1 MNNKSVKEI
10 HLKRAKM
17 WDASI
22 ENHSRYINK
31 NTGHFDSKYT
41 EKRSCPVCSENNEKI
56 LFDKEGGS
64 YVKCYQCQMVY
75 LNPVFKDDYLEDYY
89 RNNHSVQSEVVENDS
104 DFYSKLYN
112 QGLDSVENLFTENS
126 SILDIGCSAGVFLDI
141 AKNRGW
147 STFGIE
153 LNETEFLHCK
163 NKGHTVYNADIS
175 EVDLAARFDVISL
188 WDVFEHIKDGRRYLS
203 DLKQYLNSKGVVFL
217 QIPSADALAAR
228 ILQQNCN
235 MFDGLEHV
243 NLYSL
248 KAINKLADDCGFDLL
263 SVTSVISEMGVID
276 NYLNYD
282 SPYFGE
288 GERLGVMSSLI
299 DEKVILDDLLGYKLQ
314 IVLRPS
320 K

>member
-1 MNNKSVKEI
+1 
-10 HLKRAKM
+10 M

-22 ENHSRYINK
+22 ENHSRYIDK
-31 NTGHFDSKYT
+31 NTGCFDNKYT
-41 EKRSCPVCSENNEKI
+41 EQRSCPVCSLSNEHI
-56 LFDKEGGS
+56 LFDKEGGV
-64 YVKCYQCQMVY
+64 YVKCNKCQMVY
-75 LNPVFKDDYLEDYY
+75 LNPVFKDEYLEDYY

-104 DFYSKLYN
+104 DFYSRLYN
-112 QGLDSVENLFTENS
+112 QGLDSVDKLIDENS

-141 AKNRGW
+141 AKSRGW

-163 NKGHTVYNADIS
+163 NKGHVVYNTGLEHVELS
-175 EVDLAARFDVISL
+175 TRFDVISL

-203 DLKQYLNSKGVVFL
+203 DLKPHLNSDGVVFL

-228 ILQQNCN
+228 ILQESCN

-248 KAINKLADDCGFDLL
+248 KAIKKLADDCGFDLL

-288 GERLGVMSSLI
+288 TDSVGVISSLV
-299 DEKVILDDLLGYKLQ
+299 DEEKLLDDLLGYKLQ
-314 IVLRPS
+314 IVLKPRQLTA
-320 K
+320 